1 MTKYMNILKSV
12 AVVAALFAV
21 VSCETIETDLTEDPN
36 QLTANDANIEFLF
49 NSNQIALVSF
59 FQNLQFQEATV
70 SRMELMRNSP
80 FYASQYD
87 AGSFDGA
94 WTRAYANLLNET
106 KQLKVIAAEI
116 ETDVVNANNYIAAA
130 QILEAY
136 TIVTL
141 VDTFGDI
148 PFSEALQG
156 SDNFDPGRDSG
167 ESVYA
172 AAREL
177 LLNAIVRINGTN
189 SVDLASD
196 LYFNGDMNKWK
207 ALANSLLLKVAVS
220 SRLNNSNEAT
230 EANAVINGADFIS
243 SNAGDFEFKWST
255 SAEPESRHPLF
266 QAQYVGGAGTYMS
279 NAMLSRMDGDPRFN
293 YYFYQQDGADPF
305 QYPPAGGNGFE
316 GRAHGDAGPSV
327 ASDYPR
333 ITVHGLYPAGG
344 KYNDGTT
351 GATSGTMGAAGAGIS
366 PIMTHAFTQFLL
378 AEAQLTLNNNAGA
391 ARNALIAGV
400 TASMDKVTGFQG
412 GAGGADNEPTD
423 GEIQAYTDSVGTA
436 FDAASNP
443 NGKLNVIISEYYKA
457 AWGNGVEV
465 YNNFRRTSFPADMAP
480 SIAPNPGT
488 FTNSMLY
495 PSNYINNN
503 NNADAVQ
510 KSSVGV
516 KVWWAEGTSFNL
528 DF

>member
-12 AVVAALFAV
+12 AIIATLFTV
-21 VSCETIETDLTEDPN
+21 VSCETIETELTQDPN
-36 QLTANDANIEFLF
+36 QLTASDANLEFLF
-49 NSNQIALVSF
+49 NSNQIALASF
-59 FQNLQFQEATV
+59 FEGLQFQEATV

-87 AGSFDGA
+87 AGSFDGT

-106 KQLKVIAAEI
+106 KQLKQIADEL
-116 ETDVVNANNYIAAA
+116 ETPDVNAKNHIAAA

-148 PFSEALQG
+148 PYSEALQG
-156 SDNFDPGRDSG
+156 SDNFDPARDSG
-167 ESVYA
+167 ASVYD

-177 LLNAIVRINGTN
+177 LLSSISLVNTPN
-189 SVDLASD
+189 SRPLASD
-196 LYFNGDMNKWK
+196 LYFDGDMDQWS
-207 ALANSLLLKVAVS
+207 ALANSLLLKIAVS
-220 SRLNNSNEAT
+220 SRLNNASAASQ
-230 EANAVINGADFIS
+230 ANAVINGQNFIS
-243 SNAGDFEFKWST
+243 NNSGDFEFDWSAA
-255 SAEPESRHPLF
+255 AEPESRHPLF
-266 QAQYVGGAGTYMS
+266 RAQYVGGAGTYMS

-293 YYFYQQDGADPF
+293 YYFYQQDGADPYA
-305 QYPPAGGNGFE
+305 YPPASGNGFE

-327 ASDYPR
+327 ASDFSD

-344 KYNDGTT
+344 KYNDGST
-351 GATSGTMGAAGAGIS
+351 GATNDGMGAGGAGIS
-366 PIMTHAFTQFLL
+366 PIMTHAFTRFLL
-378 AEAQLTLNNNAGA
+378 AEAQLTLNNNTGA

-400 TASMDKVTGFQG
+400 TASIAKVTAFQG
-412 GAGGADNEPTD
+412 GAAGAANEPTAAD
-423 GEIQAYTDSVGTA
+423 ISAYITSVGA
-436 FDAASNP
+436 AYDAASTS
-443 NGKLNVIISEYYKA
+443 GKLDVIIKEYYKA
-457 AWGNGVEV
+457 AWGNGIEV
-465 YNNFRRTSFPADMAP
+465 YNNFRRTSFPSDMAA
-480 SIAPNPGT
+480 SIAPDPGT

-503 NNADAVQ
+503 NNPDAVQ
-510 KSSVGV
+510 KSSVAV